1 MVDSSITNSL
11 KSIKN
16 NFNKQKWLTFIFQ
29 SQTPWT
35 EHEINCQTERVN
47 KGESGDQGKFVL
59 YEESSGYRRDTY
71 V

>member
-1 MVDSSITNSL
+1 MAGSSITNSL

-35 EHEINCQTERVN
+35 EHEINCQTERVS
-47 KGESGDQGKFVL
+47 KEESGDQGKIVR
-59 YEESSGYRRDTY
+59 YEERSGYRRDTY